1 MKNSENWK
9 EDTENKEA
17 DPTGKFLG
25 KKVGF
30 DLVLVPSALSSW
42 LAISHFPVGD
52 GRKRSVTV
60 QGVCALNPEPVLA
73 SF

>member
-17 DPTGKFLG
+17 DPTGKFWG

-30 DLVLVPSALSSW
+30 DLVWVPSPLSFQEHEQCG
-42 LAISHFPVGD
+42 AFVP
-52 GRKRSVTV
+52 
-60 QGVCALNPEPVLA
+60 
-73 SF
+73 

>member
-9 EDTENKEA
+9 EDTENIEA
-17 DPTGKFLG
+17 DPTGNFLG

-30 DLVLVPSALSSW
+30 DFLVPSALSSW
-42 LAISHFPVGD
+42 LAISPFPVGD

-60 QGVCALNPEPVLA
+60 RGICALDPEPVLA
-73 SF
+73 LF